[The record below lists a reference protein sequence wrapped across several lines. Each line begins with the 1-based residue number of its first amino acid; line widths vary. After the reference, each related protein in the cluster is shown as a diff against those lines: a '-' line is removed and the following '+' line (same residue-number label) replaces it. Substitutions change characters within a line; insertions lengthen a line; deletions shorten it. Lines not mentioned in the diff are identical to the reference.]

1 MPDVFLS
8 YKKEDRKHVQR
19 VAAAV
24 EAAGLTTWWDD
35 RINPTERWERDIF
48 KALDG
53 SRAVLVLWT
62 PLSVNSS
69 FVLEEARRGA
79 KRKRLLQALIEPC
92 DIPDEFIGRVMG
104 QQYYSII
111 GWKPGFEHEGWNK
124 LLEKLQTQCTKRRWS
139 LNWRSRTR
147 EDLNHWPNGI
157 LKASTL
163 EAGAHS
169 GTVFCHLKN
178 SPEMVL
184 IPTGEFVMGS
194 PEEGRYGDDREDP
207 QRQVRI
213 QHHFAVSRYPVTV
226 EQFSA
231 FVAATG
237 HQTRGIP
244 NYWDGQK
251 WNEAGRIWGEDLKR
265 RNLAKKSGYPI
276 RITPCYSRELA

>member
-1 MPDVFLS
+1 MHDVFLS
-8 YKKEDRKHVQR
+8 YKKEDRKYVQR
-19 VAAAV
+19 VAAAI

-35 RINPTERWERDIF
+35 RINPVEQWADEIF

-62 PLSVNSS
+62 PLSVKSS
-69 FVLEEARRGA
+69 FVIQEARRGA
-79 KRKRLLQALIEPC
+79 RRKRLLQALMEVC
-92 DIPDEFIGRVMG
+92 DIPDEFIGRDKG
-104 QQYYSII
+104 QQYYNVV

-124 LLEKLQTQCTKRRWS
+124 LIEKLQTQCTKRRWW

-169 GTVFCHLKN
+169 GTVFCDLEN

-184 IPTGEFVMGS
+184 IPNGEFMMGS
-194 PEEGRYGDDREDP
+194 LSNEEGRYSDGREDP
-207 QRQVRI
+207 QRQIKI
-213 QHHFAVSRYPVTV
+213 QQLFAVSCYPITV
-226 EQFSA
+226 DQFSA

-237 HQTRGIP
+237 HPPRGIP
-244 NYWDGQK
+244 NYWDGMQAAFK
-251 WNEAGRIWGEDLKR
+251 AL
-265 RNLAKKSGYPI
+265 LPASPI
-276 RITPCYSRELA
+276 ERLPQSSPC